1 MHTPEIT
8 VCMTLRFL
16 ECLGTPPL
24 LTIALTLIVLVRYRL
39 HVVIEVEIIESR
51 GLFFFNQNNL
61 KSPLNINVSCL
72 KHTSVP
78 LKLLNVSPTA

>member
-16 ECLGTPPL
+16 ECLETPPL

-39 HVVIEVEIIESR
+39 HVVVEVEIIESR
-51 GLFFFNQNNL
+51 GLFFF
-61 KSPLNINVSCL
+61 
-72 KHTSVP
+72 
-78 LKLLNVSPTA
+78 